1 LSFPIAPQAPDNPDP
16 LWWRYDPKRAERS
29 VEFVQRL
36 LVHTKGR
43 TARHPFILSDWQKDG
58 IFRPLFGTI
67 RYDDQFQEWTRQYRM
82 GWIELGRKNGKSE
95 IASAIALLGLVGD
108 DEESA
113 EVYSVAAD
121 RDQAALVFN
130 TAKRMVELS
139 PILSKRLVIVD
150 SRKRIIDPKTNSV
163 YSVLPGDA
171 AGALGVNASMVLM
184 DEVLTQRDRHLFDAM
199 RQSFGT
205 RRQPLMLCITT
216 AAYTS
221 ARFALEEHEFSERVE
236 KDSNLDP
243 SRFVYLRNL
252 PKDADWSVEGSPGDP
267 AKGIKPTGWY
277 WANPAL
283 GDFLNINTL
292 RDEFRDAKEKPSAEN
307 AFRVFRLNQWVAQAT
322 RWIGMDAW
330 KATAGDPVSRE
341 KLKGRPCYAGL
352 DLASTADFTAW
363 VLLFPGSM
371 DDPTAPGFTV
381 LPRFFVPRASIE
393 RRQEMRD
400 EFDAWERQGY
410 LTVTDGETVDYDRI
424 YADITKDAEDFNI
437 RHLGYDPWN
446 SLQIVQRLEDGGLSV
461 VKVPQSATRLNEPCK
476 MLESQIAE
484 KTLRHGNNPVLSW
497 MANNVELEFK
507 ADGLMKPKRAKDSEK
522 IDGIAATLNA
532 LAVSLVPAEPVP
544 DVEFISFN
552 SDAPSSAT
560 DEGPDG
566 LDDFLAQWRGIG
578 EDEEW

>member
-1 LSFPIAPQAPDNPDP
+1 MPYDLAPYAPTNPP
-16 LWWRYDPKRAERS
+16 PGWWRYDPDRAKRS
-29 VEFVQRL
+29 VDFVEKI

-43 TARHPFILSDWQKDG
+43 TARQPFLLSPWQKAG
-58 IFRPLFGTI
+58 IFEPLFGTI
-67 RYDDQFQEWTRQYRM
+67 RYDDQLDEWVRQYRM

-108 DEESA
+108 SEESA

-139 PILSKRLVIVD
+139 PILSRRLEIID
-150 SRKRIIDPKTNSV
+150 SRKRIVDRKSNSV
-163 YSVLPGDA
+163 YAVLPGDA

-205 RRQPLMLCITT
+205 RTQPLMLCITT

-221 ARFALEEHEFSERVE
+221 ARFALEEHDYSERVE
-236 KDSNLDP
+236 KDRTLDP
-243 SRFVYLRNL
+243 ARFVYLRNL
-252 PKDADWSVEGSPGDP
+252 PKNADWSDEGSPGDP
-267 AKGIKPTGWY
+267 ANGVKPSGWY

-283 GDFLNINTL
+283 GDFLNISTL

-330 KATAGDPVSRE
+330 TATAGPRIDRE
-341 KLKGRPCYAGL
+341 AFRGRPCLAGL

-363 VLLFPGSM
+363 VLLFPGTA
-371 DDPTAPGFTV
+371 DDPGAPGYTV
-381 LPRFFVPRASIE
+381 VPRFWIPRANLE
-393 RRQEMRD
+393 RRAEQRD
-400 EFDAWERQGY
+400 DFLVWEARGA
-410 LTVTDGETVDYDRI
+410 LTVTDGETVDYERV
-424 YADITKDAEDFNI
+424 YSDISEDAEMYNI
-437 RHLGYDPWN
+437 KHVGYDPWN
-446 SLQIVQRLEDGGLSV
+446 ALQIVQRLEDGGLSV
-461 VKVPQSATRLNEPCK
+461 VKIPQSATRLNEPCK
-476 MLESQIAE
+476 MLESLIAE
-484 KTLRHGNNPVLSW
+484 KTFRHGGNPVLAW

-507 ADGLMKPKRAKDSEK
+507 ADGLMKPKRVRDSDK

-532 LAVSLVPAEPVP
+532 LAVSLIPTEDEP
-544 DVEFISFN
+544 DVEFIAFN
-552 SDAPSSAT
+552 
-560 DEGPDG
+560 
-566 LDDFLAQWRGIG
+566 
-578 EDEEW
+578 